1 MMTAIIV
8 IAASHA
14 GITGLLLLALGIQ
27 SIVQM
32 FCPKKI
38 AQRKDAIVWLNQ
50 KNGDFDERP

>member
-1 MMTAIIV
+1 MLKAIIV
-8 IAASHA
+8 IAAVHA

-38 AQRKDAIVWLNQ
+38 AQRKAVVVWLHQ
-50 KNGDFDERP
+50 KNGGGLCSM